1 MEFLVKTQDMQRAIK
16 LLSVVAKVNT
26 ASFEGRVLI
35 STETDKVKFLV
46 NNGKTGMVH
55 TIPAK
60 VIDEGEVSVVY
71 GKIRVFIMTFLPWD
85 GTVGAEEFVFKS
97 DGTKL
102 SINASSLHLNGAVAK
117 SELKVDLIET
127 ESIPRISSIESP
139 NMILN
144 SSIIKT
150 AVDKVLYAVSTKDSI
165 VAYTMCICM
174 IFSDEFIKFVATN
187 GRVLCEYKVKN
198 DCSIKGGAYLLT
210 HEFITGLR
218 RIITDDVQLFWHVS
232 ANVAKI
238 DFDNTLFQGYI
249 QQIDLKDQYPDY
261 EQKFSLFETVISVD
275 RDVLLSGLQSF
286 VDILNGD
293 DFHRV
298 SFIIE
303 NNKLILNTDVSHF
316 ELFDES
322 FPADLQMAIDV
333 SGKDMLNTLH
343 SISDSNIKLKFIDKD
358 NGLVFESAGYDLQ
371 QAYVVNL
378 VRR

>member
-1 MEFLVKTQDMQRAIK
+1 MEFLVKTHDMQRAIK

-26 ASFEGRVLI
+26 ASYEGRVLI
-35 STETDKVKFLV
+35 STENGKVKLLV

-71 GKIRVFIMTFLPWD
+71 SKIRVFIMTFLPWD
-85 GTVGAEEFVFKS
+85 GTLGAEEFHFTS
-97 DGTKL
+97 DDSKL
-102 SINASSLHLNGAVAK
+102 NINTSSLHMNGMVAK

-127 ESIPRISSIESP
+127 ESIPRIGPVETP

-150 AVDKVLYAVSTKDSI
+150 AVDKVLYAVATKNSLI
-165 VAYTMCICM
+165 PYTMCICM

-198 DCSIKGGAYLLT
+198 DCNIKEGAYLLT

-218 RIITDDVQLFWHVS
+218 RIITDDVQLFWD
-232 ANVAKI
+232 VADSTARI

-249 QQIDLKDQYPDY
+249 QKIDLKEQYPDY
-261 EQKFSLFETVISVD
+261 ERQFSLFETTVPVD

-286 VDILNGD
+286 VDALNSD
-293 DFHRV
+293 DFDRV
-298 SFIIE
+298 SLLIE
-303 NNKLILNTDVSHF
+303 DNKLILKTDTSYF
-316 ELFDES
+316 ELEDPS
-322 FPADLQMAIDV
+322 FPKDLKLAIDI
-333 SGKDMLNTLH
+333 SGKDMLSTLH
-343 SISDSNIKLKFIDKD
+343 SISDSNVKLKFIDKD
-358 NGLVFESAGYDLQ
+358 NGLVFESVGYDLQ

>member
-1 MEFLVKTQDMQRAIK
+1 MEFFTKTQDIQRAIK
-16 LLSVVAKVNT
+16 LLSVVARVNT

-35 STETDKVKFLV
+35 SADADGVKLLV

-60 VIDEGEVSVVY
+60 VVDDGEVSVVY
-71 GKIRVFIMTFLPWD
+71 SKIRVFIMTFLPWD
-85 GTVGAEEFVFKS
+85 GTLGAEEFHFIS
-97 DGTKL
+97 DDSKMNIKT
-102 SINASSLHLNGAVAK
+102 STLHTNGMVAK
-117 SELKVDLIET
+117 SELKVDLIEA
-127 ESIPRISSIESP
+127 ESIPRIGAVESP

-150 AVDKVLYAVSTKDSI
+150 AVDKVLYAVATKNSLI
-165 VAYTMCICM
+165 PYTMCICM

-198 DCSIKGGAYLLT
+198 DCNIKEGAYLLT

-218 RIITDDVQLFWHVS
+218 RIITDDVQLFWDVS
-232 ANVAKI
+232 DNAAKI

-249 QQIDLKDQYPDY
+249 QRIDLKDEYPDY
-261 EQKFSLFETVISVD
+261 ERQFSLFETIVPID

-286 VDILNGD
+286 VDVLNSD

-298 SFIIE
+298 SLLIE
-303 NNKLILNTDVSHF
+303 NNKLTLKTDNSHF
-316 ELFDES
+316 ELEDSS
-322 FPADLQMAIDV
+322 FPKDLHMAVDV
-333 SGKDMLNTLH
+333 SGKDMLSTLQ
-343 SISDSNIKLKFIDKD
+343 SISDSNIKLKFIDKS
-358 NGLVFESAGYDLQ
+358 NGLVFESVGYDLQ
-371 QAYVVNL
+371 KAYVVNL